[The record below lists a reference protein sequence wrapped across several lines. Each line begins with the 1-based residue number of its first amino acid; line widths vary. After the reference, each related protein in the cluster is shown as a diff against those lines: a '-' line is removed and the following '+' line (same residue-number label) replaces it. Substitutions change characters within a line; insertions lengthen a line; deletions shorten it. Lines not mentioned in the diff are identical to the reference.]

1 MAYSSGTVTTA
12 AGLVSAIQAF
22 ATINGWTVA
31 GDYISKGDVYVHLWA
46 ESANEIRIQGARGGT
61 WTAPDICARYAK
73 LFFAGGYSWP
83 ASATYHLHYSG
94 TPDTLWCTLNW
105 DVVRWMHIGF
115 GMLSKLGTWTG
126 GQWFFATGCMQFGG
140 NHLPGNP
147 YSIQEHIDGLFQ
159 SYGGGGESPAL
170 PFWSSRDRNQY
181 SGSDYSGKNSFV
193 ECALRGHIWEATG
206 ALNDAGDGNIIH
218 CPTVITPTQKRSPN
232 ALNAQTILTPFDLYL
247 RDTDGYYMAIGR
259 PEHIRFVR
267 LVNYNPGDTLTIG
280 SDAWRVYP
288 AYVLDATQPD
298 GKLSCASG
306 CTPST
311 GNLGIAVRYDP

>member
-46 ESANEIRIQGARGGT
+46 ESVNEIRIQGARGGT
-61 WTAPDICARYAK
+61 WTAPDICNRYAK
-73 LFFAGGYSWP
+73 LFFAEGYSWP
-83 ASATYHLHYSG
+83 ASATYYLFYSG

-126 GQWFFATGCMQFGG
+126 GQWFFATGCMKFRG
-140 NHLPGNP
+140 NHLLGNT
-147 YSIQEHIDGLFQ
+147 YSIQEHIDGSFQ
-159 SYGGGGESPAL
+159 TYLAGASPAL
-170 PFWSSRDRNQY
+170 PFWSSRDRDSY
-181 SGSDYSGKNSFV
+181 YGYDYSGKNSFV

-206 ALNDAGDGNIIH
+206 ALNDYGDGNTIH

-298 GKLSCASG
+298 GRLCWYPG

>member
-12 AGLVSAIQAF
+12 AGLVSAIQSF
-22 ATINGWTVA
+22 AAINGWTVA

-46 ESANEIRIQGARGGT
+46 ESVNEIRIQGARGGT

-73 LFFAGGYSWP
+73 LFFADGYSWP

-115 GMLSKLGTWTG
+115 GMLSKLGTWAG
-126 GQWFFATGCMQFGG
+126 GQWFFATGCMQFSG
-140 NHLPGNP
+140 NHSLGNI
-147 YSIQEHIDGLFQ
+147 YSIQEHIDGSFQ
-159 SYGGGGESPAL
+159 PQGGGESPAL
-170 PFWSSRDRNQY
+170 PFWSSRDRY
-181 SGSDYSGKNSFV
+181 WSGKNSFV

-206 ALNDAGDGNIIH
+206 DLEDSGDGNTIH

-267 LVNYNPGDTLTIG
+267 LANYNPGDTLTIG

-298 GKLSCASG
+298 GKLGCYG

>member
-46 ESANEIRIQGARGGT
+46 KSADEIRIQGARGGT

-73 LFFAGGYSWP
+73 LFFADGYSWP
-83 ASATYHLHYSG
+83 ASATYYLFYSG

-126 GQWFFATGCMQFGG
+126 GQWFLATGCMHFGG
-140 NHLPGNP
+140 NHLPGNQ
-147 YSIQEHIDGLFQ
+147 YSIQEHIDGSFR
-159 SYGGGGESPAL
+159 SYLGRGESPAL
-170 PFWSSRDRNQY
+170 PFWSSRDRSVN
-181 SGSDYSGKNSFV
+181 SAYSGKNSFV

-206 ALNDAGDGNIIH
+206 ALNDAGDGNTIH

-298 GKLSCASG
+298 GKLSCGSG

>member
-46 ESANEIRIQGARGGT
+46 VSANEIRIQGARGGT

-126 GQWFFATGCMQFGG
+126 GQWFFATGCMHFGG
-140 NHLPGNP
+140 NHL
-147 YSIQEHIDGLFQ
+147 SIQEHIDGLFQ
-159 SYGGGGESPAL
+159 SNWEGGPSPAL
-170 PFWSSRDRNQY
+170 PFWSSRDY
-181 SGSDYSGKNSFV
+181 SPYSTDYSGKNSFV

-206 ALNDAGDGNIIH
+206 ALNDGGDGNIIH

-288 AYVLDATQPD
+288 AYVLDATRPD
-298 GKLSCASG
+298 GGLSCRSD
-306 CTPST
+306 TPST

>member
-46 ESANEIRIQGARGGT
+46 ESVNEIRIQGARGGT
-61 WTAPDICARYAK
+61 WTAPYICARYAK
-73 LFFAGGYSWP
+73 LFFAAGYSWP

-126 GQWFFATGCMQFGG
+126 GQWFFATGCMHFGG
-140 NHLPGNP
+140 NHLPGHQD
-147 YSIQEHIDGLFQ
+147 SIQEHIDGSFK
-159 SYGGGGESPAL
+159 SSWGGAASPAL
-170 PFWSSRDRNQY
+170 PFWSSRDAQRD
-181 SGSDYSGKNSFV
+181 GIGRSGKNSFV

-206 ALNDAGDGNIIH
+206 ALNDEGDGNTIH

-298 GKLSCASG
+298 GALSYSG
-306 CTPST
+306 NTPST

>member
-46 ESANEIRIQGARGGT
+46 ESVNEIRIQGARGGT

-73 LFFAGGYSWP
+73 LFFADGYSWP

-115 GMLSKLGTWTG
+115 GMLSKLGTWAG
-126 GQWFFATGCMQFGG
+126 GQWFFATGCMQFSG
-140 NHLPGNP
+140 NHSLGNI
-147 YSIQEHIDGLFQ
+147 YSIQEHIDGSFQ
-159 SYGGGGESPAL
+159 PQGGGESPAL
-170 PFWSSRDRNQY
+170 PFWSSRDRA
-181 SGSDYSGKNSFV
+181 GYSGKNSFV

-206 ALNDAGDGNIIH
+206 DLNDYSDRNIIH

-232 ALNAQTILTPFDLYL
+232 AFNAQTILTPFDLYL

-267 LVNYNPGDTLTIG
+267 LANYNPGDTLTIG

-298 GKLSCASG
+298 GKLSCYG

>member
-73 LFFAGGYSWP
+73 LFFADGYSWP

-126 GQWFFATGCMQFGG
+126 GQWFFATGGMQFVG
-140 NHLPGNP
+140 NHLPGHE

-159 SYGGGGESPAL
+159 SYLGGGESPAL
-170 PFWSSRDRNQY
+170 PFWSSRDGIRA
-181 SGSDYSGKNSFV
+181 YSGKNSFV
-193 ECALRGHIWEATG
+193 ECVLRGHIWEATG
-206 ALNDAGDGNIIH
+206 ALDDAGDGNIIH

-247 RDTDGYYMAIGR
+247 RDADGYYMAIGR

-298 GKLSCASG
+298 GRLSRYG
-306 CTPST
+306 GST

>member
-46 ESANEIRIQGARGGT
+46 ESADEIRIQGARGGT

-73 LFFAGGYSWP
+73 LFFADGYSWP

-126 GQWFFATGCMQFGG
+126 GQWFFATGCMHFGG
-140 NHLPGNP
+140 NHLLGHR
-147 YSIQEHIDGLFQ
+147 YSIQEHIDGLFPGV
-159 SYGGGGESPAL
+159 YTAGSPAL
-170 PFWSSRDRNQY
+170 PFWSSRDR
-181 SGSDYSGKNSFV
+181 GPDYSGKNSFV

-206 ALNDAGDGNIIH
+206 DLEDSGDGNTIH

-232 ALNAQTILTPFDLYL
+232 AFNAQTILTPFDLYL

-280 SDAWRVYP
+280 SDDWRVYP

-298 GKLSCASG
+298 GKLGCYG

>member
-22 ATINGWTVA
+22 ATVNGWTVA

-46 ESANEIRIQGARGGT
+46 ESVKEIRIQGARGGT
-61 WTAPDICARYAK
+61 WTEPDICARYAK
-73 LFFAGGYSWP
+73 LYFAAGYSWP
-83 ASATYHLHYSG
+83 ASATYHLFYSG

-126 GQWFFATGCMQFGG
+126 GQWFFATGCMHFGG
-140 NHLPGNP
+140 NHLL
-147 YSIQEHIDGLFQ
+147 IQEHIDGLFQ
-159 SYGGGGESPAL
+159 SISTSGEDSPAL
-170 PFWSSRDRNQY
+170 PFWSSRDRA
-181 SGSDYSGKNSFV
+181 GYSGKNSFV

-206 ALNDAGDGNIIH
+206 ALNDSGDGNTIH

-232 ALNAQTILTPFDLYL
+232 AINAQTILTPFDLYL
-247 RDTDGYYMAIGR
+247 RDTDDYYMAIGR

-267 LVNYNPGDTLTIG
+267 LANYNPGDTLTIG

-298 GKLSCASG
+298 GKLGCYG